1 MTTFYEGQ
9 KNWSGKIIVLQFENV
24 YLTFYF
30 RHLRSVLLQNN
41 RLIRTPWMLSRP
53 EYFPS
58 LKNIATGGNPLI
70 SEEESPPRKQKQHD
84 RNNPTSKS
92 NKKTT
97 ANHFESDSGV
107 ASSHEEEWASNNS
120 GKKYANLNALFKH
133 LIKA

>member
-1 MTTFYEGQ
+1 
-9 KNWSGKIIVLQFENV
+9 
-24 YLTFYF
+24 
-30 RHLRSVLLQNN
+30 
-41 RLIRTPWMLSRP
+41 MLSRP
-53 EYFPS
+53 EYFPT

-97 ANHFESDSGV
+97 ANNFESDSGV

-120 GKKYANLNALFKH
+120 GKKYANLNAYSNIKVM
-133 LIKA
+133 LILWHGGKIKCIKMQLAVYCILA

>member
-1 MTTFYEGQ
+1 
-9 KNWSGKIIVLQFENV
+9 
-24 YLTFYF
+24 
-30 RHLRSVLLQNN
+30 
-41 RLIRTPWMLSRP
+41 MLSHP
-53 EYFPS
+53 EYFPA

-92 NKKTT
+92 NKTT
-97 ANHFESDSGV
+97 ANNFESDSGV

-133 LIKA
+133 LIKVMLILWHGGKIRCIKMQLAVHCILA

>member
-1 MTTFYEGQ
+1 
-9 KNWSGKIIVLQFENV
+9 
-24 YLTFYF
+24 
-30 RHLRSVLLQNN
+30 
-41 RLIRTPWMLSRP
+41 MLSRP
-53 EYFPS
+53 EYFPT

-92 NKKTT
+92 NKTT
-97 ANHFESDSGV
+97 ANNFESDSGV

-133 LIKA
+133 LIKVMLISWHGGKIRCIKMQLAVYCILA